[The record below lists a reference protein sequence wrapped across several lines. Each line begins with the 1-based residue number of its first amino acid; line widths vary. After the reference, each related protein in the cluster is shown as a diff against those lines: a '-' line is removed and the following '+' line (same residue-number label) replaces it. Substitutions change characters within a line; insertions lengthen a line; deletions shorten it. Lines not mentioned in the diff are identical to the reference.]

1 MISKRPCVR
10 VCTLFFLL
18 SLVGCDGSSGGGNDA
33 GTDAGN
39 DAGTDASTVDSG
51 RDSGT
56 PAQGPG
62 NACNGPA
69 DCQTEGEVDTVGI
82 SCIGGHCG
90 CATNADCEEGV
101 CDPIT
106 SGCVGC
112 ATGGTCGGATPACVD
127 NLCRECGAAADCAN
141 AFFGHVCNAF
151 NVCGCNGPSDCAPGL
166 GCRDGACDIGCTSDA
181 QCQDGWSSVC
191 DPSTALC
198 VVCVENADCAANGMS
213 TSGYGSVCLENR
225 TCGCNTSNDCV
236 GNAFGTQCING
247 ICDAP

>member
-69 DCQTEGEVDTVGI
+69 DCQTEGETVGI

-90 CATNADCEEGV
+90 CATNAKLGAIPQSFTWFRKRSDMY
-101 CDPIT
+101 
-106 SGCVGC
+106 CVPLSMRKVSPRPASVMAVKC
-112 ATGGTCGGATPACVD
+112 PQRRHRSPGTIPPA
-127 NLCRECGAAADCAN
+127 
-141 AFFGHVCNAF
+141 
-151 NVCGCNGPSDCAPGL
+151 
-166 GCRDGACDIGCTSDA
+166 
-181 QCQDGWSSVC
+181 
-191 DPSTALC
+191 
-198 VVCVENADCAANGMS
+198 
-213 TSGYGSVCLENR
+213 GSN
-225 TCGCNTSNDCV
+225 
-236 GNAFGTQCING
+236 
-247 ICDAP
+247 